1 VRARLRT
8 AGRKRA
14 IPAQAAAALA
24 AAATAATA
32 FAFATMAAATAFAFA
47 TMAAATAFAAFA
59 AAFAATAAFA
69 TTATATAT
77 STTAATAAARA
88 AAAAAAKSHLDRG
101 DGLLLRLQLRPIR
114 RHDTSGALA
123 HCTVGGLRLVRRSS
137 SSGVQVS
144 GEGKA
149 GRSSDKLK

>member
-1 VRARLRT
+1 MRARLRT

-24 AAATAATA
+24 AAAT
-32 FAFATMAAATAFAFA
+32 AATAFAFA